1 MVVLLAAGAD
11 IGPAALLLLEVEA
24 SGVGKEEGRDQHAE
38 IDLVELPIVGTG
50 QQVREQIGRAH
61 V

>member
-38 IDLVELPIVGTG
+38 KAEPRDEVELGLGRDVVVHDAG
-50 QQVREQIGRAH
+50 Q
-61 V
+61 